1 VTAPDLTSEDTT
13 AMRRQGDWR
22 EYLRS
27 EMDRGSAR
35 RLAPATKPALPP
47 PPGRRPGR
55 WPPAT
60 RPPDPP
66 PPVPPEEAARAIA
79 EYRQWRAAGS
89 PPGDHHCECPACQLL
104 PGSTE

>member
-35 RLAPATKPALPP
+35 RLAPAAKSTAPA
-47 PPGRRPGR
+47 PPGHRPGA
-55 WPPAT
+55 WPAGT

-66 PPVPPEEAARAIA
+66 PPADPAETTRAIA
-79 EYRQWRAAGS
+79 EYRHWLRAGR
-89 PPGDHHCECPACQLL
+89 PRITTHCECPACQQLT
-104 PGSTE
+104 GGTR